1 MTLQRQRKGLNPAFA
16 FRHIKELYPIIWTK
30 CEEMVRTM
38 HAATTVAP
46 SPTPENPEPKPSNII
61 EVSVFSNRAALDII
75 GVAGMSRDFNA
86 LENPNNQLY
95 QIYKTIFTP
104 NRGARIMQFISLV
117 IPLWFLRLLPL
128 KRNNDIRNA
137 SATIRA
143 TCMEMVKS
151 KKAALESGEVKPD
164 AKSKDIIQTAIASG
178 AFTDENLVD
187 QLMT

>member
-1 MTLQRQRKGLNPAFA
+1 
-16 FRHIKELYPIIWTK
+16 
-30 CEEMVRTM
+30 MVRTI
-38 HAATTVAP
+38 HVATTTPPAP
-46 SPTPENPEPKPSNII
+46 SAETPDPSASNII

-75 GVAGMSRDFNA
+75 GIAGMSRDFNA
-86 LENPNNQLY
+86 LANPANELY
-95 QIYKTIFTP
+95 QIYKSIFSP
-104 NRGARIMQFISLV
+104 SKSARILQVISIV

-128 KRNNDIRNA
+128 KRNSDIRNA

-151 KKAALESGEVKPD
+151 KRLALERGEVKAD
-164 AKSKDIIQTAIASG
+164 AASKDIIQTAIASG

>member
-1 MTLQRQRKGLNPAFA
+1 
-16 FRHIKELYPIIWTK
+16 
-30 CEEMVRTM
+30 M
-38 HAATTVAP
+38 HAATTAT
-46 SPTPENPEPKPSNII
+46 PTSTAETPDPAASNVI

-86 LENPNNQLY
+86 LGNPANELY
-95 QIYKTIFTP
+95 QIYKSIFSP
-104 NRGARIMQFISLV
+104 SKAARILQVVSLV

-151 KKAALESGEVKPD
+151 KRMALESGEVKVD
-164 AKSKDIIQTAIASG
+164 ATSKDIIQTAIASG